1 MKNKLFLQNL
11 LLFLFPLLIP
21 ITILGTL
28 SLMITQHYIQGE
40 MNKAT
45 QNVFNQIDRNVE
57 SIFNE
62 MNSLKMKFGS
72 PEVLYR
78 LEEIL
83 RTQKL
88 TLENLRLMEAVQ
100 NDMNVPVYSKPYM
113 QSIYVYVNNDHNQFL
128 ASGNGLVKF
137 DMFHDVEW
145 IESFKQ
151 NQENTGIWDGA

>member
-100 NDMNVPVYSKPYM
+100 NDMNVPVYSVHLRIC
-113 QSIYVYVNNDHNQFL
+113 Q
-128 ASGNGLVKF
+128 
-137 DMFHDVEW
+137 
-145 IESFKQ
+145 
-151 NQENTGIWDGA
+151 